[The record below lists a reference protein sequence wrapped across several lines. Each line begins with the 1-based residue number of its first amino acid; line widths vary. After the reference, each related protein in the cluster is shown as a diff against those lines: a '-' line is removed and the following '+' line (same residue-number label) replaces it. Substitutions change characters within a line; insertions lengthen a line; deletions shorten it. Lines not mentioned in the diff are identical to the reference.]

1 MVNKKS
7 NHFVDYLF
15 TSTDDTGIL
24 QHGKYGVPDRNHGY
38 ATDDNAR
45 ALILAVQLY
54 EVYAKKKYLKLI
66 NIYLSFLNHAL
77 NDNGMF
83 KNFMGYQR
91 LFLENQGSEDCYGR
105 CLWALCRTLSSHA
118 VPQNMKNTCTCLL
131 KEALKNVTHLSSPRA
146 KAYAIV
152 GISYLEKTED
162 LNSYMGQ
169 LSDSL
174 VVQYQEYRDDSW
186 NWYENSLSYGNAF
199 LPWALSCA
207 HRFLQKKI
215 YYDVA
220 IESFMFLESIVFGE
234 EYFKPI
240 GCNGWLIKGQK
251 QALYDEQPIEAC
263 EMLMACLEFYKMTSD
278 IGYLAKAKKC
288 RDWYLG
294 KNSICKSM
302 IDDETG
308 ACYDGIT
315 EMGINL
321 NQGAES
327 SISYGL
333 AIINAPDFEKKIH
346 A

>member
-1 MVNKKS
+1 MLNKKAGQ
-7 NHFVDYLF
+7 FAVYIF

-54 EVYAKKKYLKLI
+54 EIYGKKKYLKLI

-77 NDNGMF
+77 NDKGMF

-91 LFLENQGSEDCYGR
+91 LFLEEQGSEDCYGR
-105 CLWALCRTLSSHA
+105 CLWALCRTLSSPA

-131 KEALKNVTHLSSPRA
+131 KEAFKNINNLSSPRA
-146 KAYAIV
+146 KAYVIV
-152 GISYLEKTED
+152 GMSYLEKNED
-162 LNSYMGQ
+162 SIRDMSQ

-174 VVQYQEYRDDSW
+174 VVQYQEYSNDSW
-186 NWYENSLSYGNAF
+186 KWYENSLSYGNAF

-207 HRFLQKKI
+207 HRYLQKEI
-215 YYDVA
+215 YYEIA
-220 IESFMFLESIVFGE
+220 LESMTFLESIVLKE

-240 GCNGWLIKGQK
+240 GCNEWLIKGQK
-251 QALYDEQPIEAC
+251 PALYDEQPIEAS
-263 EMLMACLEFYKMTSD
+263 EMLMACLEFYKMTGD
-278 IGYLAKAKKC
+278 RGYLEQAKKC
-288 RDWYLG
+288 KDWYLG
-294 KNSICKSM
+294 SNSLDKNM

-315 EMGINL
+315 EQGINL

-333 AIINAPDFEKKIH
+333 ATINAPDFKK
-346 A
+346 